1 MDRPLIVVIAALA
14 ILALSCAPEPA
25 VSEAV
30 PLHWISADMGPGIGV
45 VERATVMVDVLVDS
59 KPAWLQLDTGA
70 TYTTLTPS
78 VLDALGVRYRKGVK
92 AEGWGLPGATMGRV
106 NGLSVGGATLR
117 NAEVMLWERT
127 RPGSPG
133 PKVDVSRHAEHR
145 EGFRAG
151 PPTVDF
157 TSY

>member
-92 AEGWGLPGATMGRV
+92 AEGWGLPGAAGGHHGQSEWSFCRRSNTPERRGHAMGTDQTWFAWAE
-106 NGLSVGGATLR
+106 GGCIEAC
-117 NAEVMLWERT
+117 
-127 RPGSPG
+127 
-133 PKVDVSRHAEHR
+133 
-145 EGFRAG
+145 
-151 PPTVDF
+151 
-157 TSY
+157 